1 MKSRFCPS
9 PTGLMHLGN
18 ARTALFNLLCAMHE
32 KGTFLLRIEDSD
44 QTRSEQIFVDAL
56 YRDMAWLHLNWDEG
70 PLKEGKHAPYFQSQ
84 RHEIYDR
91 YYKKLEELG
100 DVYPCFCSDEQ
111 LALNRKIQRAQNQP
125 PRYPGTCKQLT
136 KEQVAEKIAKGEKP
150 TLRFKV
156 EKNQIVEFDDFVRGK
171 QVFKTDDIGDFV
183 IRRADGTASF
193 MFCNAID
200 DSLMGVTHALRGED
214 HLTNTPRQLLIL
226 KALNMPAPR
235 YGHMA
240 LILGADGSPLSKRNG
255 SRSIEEL
262 RNMGYLP
269 LAILNY
275 LARLGHHYA
284 ENHFLN
290 LQQLAEIFS
299 IEALQK
305 SPARFDEQQLR
316 FWQHEAVMNY
326 DEELLWQWMGAD
338 VHRVVPKPQQ
348 KAFIDLV
355 RPNID
360 FPQDALLWAEAL
372 FNPHLD
378 YSHDAKQIIKTAGIE
393 FFQFAVSFIDSNG
406 IDYKKLCVALTEKF
420 NVKGKALFQPLRIAL
435 TGELHGPEL
444 AGVMQ
449 LLGIE
454 RVKERFEHAIFT
466 I

>member
-32 KGTFLLRIEDSD
+32 KGNFLLRIEDSD
-44 QTRSEQIFVDAL
+44 QTRSEELFVTAL
-56 YRDMAWLHLNWDEG
+56 FKDMEWLHLSWDEG

-84 RHEIYDR
+84 RHEIYDQ
-91 YYKKLEELG
+91 YYKKLEQLG

-111 LALNRKIQRAQNQP
+111 LALNRKIQRSQNQP
-125 PRYPGTCKQLT
+125 PRYPGTCRQLT
-136 KEQVAEKIAKGEKP
+136 KEQVAEKIAQGEKP

-156 EKNQIVEFDDFVRGK
+156 EKNQIIAFDDFVRGK
-171 QVFKTDDIGDFV
+171 QIFKSDDIGDFV

-240 LILGADGSPLSKRNG
+240 LILGSDGSPLSKRNG

-275 LARLGHHYA
+275 LSRLGHHYA
-284 ENHFLN
+284 ENHLLN

-305 SPARFDEQQLR
+305 SPARFDEQQLQ
-316 FWQHEAVMNY
+316 FWQHEAVLHC
-326 DEELLWQWMGAD
+326 DEALLWQWMGEG
-338 VHRVVPKPQQ
+338 VHRIVPEANQ
-348 KAFIDLV
+348 KNFIELV
-355 RPNID
+355 RPNIN

-372 FNPHLD
+372 FNPHLE
-378 YSHDAKQIIKTAGIE
+378 YSHDAKQIVKNAGIE
-393 FFQFAVSFIDSNG
+393 FFQFAISFIEKEG
-406 IDYKKLCVALTEKF
+406 IDYKKLCAALTEKF

-449 LLGIE
+449 LIGIE
-454 RVKERFEHAIFT
+454 RIKARFEHAIFT